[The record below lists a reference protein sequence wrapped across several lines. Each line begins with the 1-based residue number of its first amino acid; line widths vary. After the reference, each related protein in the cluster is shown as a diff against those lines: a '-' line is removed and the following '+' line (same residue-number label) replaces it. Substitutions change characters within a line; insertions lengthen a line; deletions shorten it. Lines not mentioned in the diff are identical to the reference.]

1 MIIDNLDNCSS
12 YRGVASRWWRAFDFL
27 HSADLANLALGRH
40 DLDGDNLFALVQEY
54 QTRDLAESKWE
65 AHRRYCD
72 VQYVVSGR
80 ERMGVAPLAR
90 MSVVTPYDADK
101 DVAFFDGPG
110 DWVVLDANM
119 FAIFTP
125 NDVHRPCVA
134 AGPGERVR
142 KIVIKSLLD

>member
-1 MIIDNLDNCSS
+1 MIIDSLDNVSS
-12 YRGVASRWWRAFDFL
+12 YRGVAPRWWRAFDFL
-27 HSADLANLALGRH
+27 RSADLANLPLGRH

-72 VQYVVSGR
+72 VQYVASGR
-80 ERMGVAPLAR
+80 ERMGVAPLSR
-90 MSVVTPYDADK
+90 MNVVTPYDADK

-110 DWVVLDANM
+110 DWIVLDANM

-134 AGPGERVR
+134 AGASERVK
-142 KIVIKSLLD
+142 KIVIKALLD